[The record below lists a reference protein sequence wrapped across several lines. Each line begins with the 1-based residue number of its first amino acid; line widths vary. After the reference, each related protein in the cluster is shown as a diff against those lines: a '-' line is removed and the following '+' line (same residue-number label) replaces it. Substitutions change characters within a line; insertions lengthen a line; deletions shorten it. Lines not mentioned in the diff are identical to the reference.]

1 MVPEKRLAQ
10 YWRHARAPVRSLPKG
25 ILTMLTPE
33 QVCAHEG
40 RTLLSVAQFTARFAA
55 LGYRLDRS
63 MDCRAPARIVAPRE
77 LEEAA

>member
-1 MVPEKRLAQ
+1 
-10 YWRHARAPVRSLPKG
+10 
-25 ILTMLTPE
+25 MLTPE

-40 RTLLSVAQFTARFAA
+40 RTLLCVAQFTARFAA